1 MTINPFHTD
10 SHRMGC
16 RSQHKDYRWPG
27 IYHITMTV
35 GDRRQQPLGRVVGD
49 VSKPDGDPNA
59 PHVELSEIGK
69 MVEYEL
75 LHSISAHYP
84 MVEVQDYVIM
94 PDHVHCIMVV
104 KHDIISK
111 NGKPTHLGQVISGFK
126 KGCTRRYWE
135 ITGMTAAGPQGQ
147 QSQQPQQR
155 GNPAAAGSVLAATAT
170 TVTPAAAGSAA
181 AGSATAGGCDLR
193 SAGCPQAYVKVPS
206 RLTTGKPQLFSDGY
220 VDVMPLR
227 EGQLETQRA
236 YIRNNP
242 RYRLLRSQNRSSLQ
256 VERGGV
262 DTALRLFALKGYLK
276 RECGA
281 SQFDEEVWASL
292 APRLLLH
299 DALSN
304 SYSYV
309 NRQFQHN
316 AFIDCDSYG
325 NRQLLSR
332 RLLPVVCHRK
342 DLRSFVQ
349 QKEACLTE
357 ARDGAVLVS
366 ARISPGEQDIMNAAM
381 AEGFPVINIEDNG
394 MPELYHPSERRMAQ
408 CAENK
413 LLIVTPW
420 VYLYRTAEESITVAA
435 CKVMNCIAQALCRQK
450 DDWWKEVKIDN

>member
-1 MTINPFHTD
+1 MPRLLREDNAIMNANPYHTD
-10 SHRMGC
+10 SHHMGR

-27 IYHITMTV
+27 IYHITMMV
-35 GDRRQQPLGRVVGD
+35 SDRRQQPLGRVVGD

-59 PHVELSEIGK
+59 PHVELSEVGK

-75 LHSISAHYP
+75 LHSITAHYP

-104 KHDIISK
+104 KLDIISK

-147 QSQQPQQR
+147 QSQQPH
-155 GNPAAAGSVLAATAT
+155 
-170 TVTPAAAGSAA
+170 
-181 AGSATAGGCDLR
+181 
-193 SAGCPQAYVKVPS
+193 
-206 RLTTGKPQLFSDGY
+206 LFSDGY

-242 RYRLLRSQNRSSLQ
+242 RYRLLRSLNRSSLQ
-256 VERGGV
+256 VQRGGI
-262 DTALRLFALKGYLK
+262 DTALRLLALKGYLK

-304 SYSYV
+304 SDSYG

-435 CKVMNCIAQALCRQK
+435 CKAMNCVAQALCRQK

>member
-1 MTINPFHTD
+1 MSSNPYHTD
-10 SHRMGC
+10 SHRMGR

-27 IYHITMTV
+27 IYHITMMV
-35 GDRRQQPLGRVVGD
+35 SDRRQQPLGRVVGD

-59 PHVELSEIGK
+59 PHVELSEVGK
-69 MVEYEL
+69 MVECEL
-75 LHSISAHYP
+75 LHSITAHYP

-104 KHDIISK
+104 KLDIISK

-147 QSQQPQQR
+147 QSQQPQ
-155 GNPAAAGSVLAATAT
+155 
-170 TVTPAAAGSAA
+170 
-181 AGSATAGGCDLR
+181 
-193 SAGCPQAYVKVPS
+193 
-206 RLTTGKPQLFSDGY
+206 LFSDGY

-256 VERGGV
+256 VQRGGI
-262 DTALRLFALKGYLK
+262 DTALRLLALKGYLK

-304 SYSYV
+304 SDSYG

-420 VYLYRTAEESITVAA
+420 VYMNRTAEESITVTT
-435 CKVMNCIAQALCRQK
+435 CKAMNCIAQALCRQK

>member
-1 MTINPFHTD
+1 MSSNPYHTD
-10 SHRMGC
+10 SHRMGR
-16 RSQHKDYRWPG
+16 RSLHKDYRWPG

-35 GDRRQQPLGRVVGD
+35 GDRRQQPLGRIVGD

-59 PHVELSEIGK
+59 PHVELSEVGK

-75 LHSISAHYP
+75 LHSITAHYP

-104 KHDIISK
+104 KLDIISK

-170 TVTPAAAGSAA
+170 ATPAA

-242 RYRLLRSQNRSSLQ
+242 RYRLLRSLNRSSLQ
-256 VERGGV
+256 VQRGGI
-262 DTALRLFALKGYLK
+262 DTALRLLALKGYLK

-304 SYSYV
+304 SDSYG

-435 CKVMNCIAQALCRQK
+435 CKAMNCVAQALCRQK

>member
-1 MTINPFHTD
+1 
-10 SHRMGC
+10 
-16 RSQHKDYRWPG
+16 
-27 IYHITMTV
+27 MTV

-59 PHVELSEIGK
+59 PHVELSEVGK
-69 MVEYEL
+69 MVECEL
-75 LHSISAHYP
+75 LHSITAHYP

-104 KHDIISK
+104 KLDIISK

-155 GNPAAAGSVLAATAT
+155 GNPAA
-170 TVTPAAAGSAA
+170 
-181 AGSATAGGCDLR
+181 AGGCDLR

-242 RYRLLRSQNRSSLQ
+242 RYRLLRSLNRSSLQ
-256 VERGGV
+256 VQRGGI
-262 DTALRLFALKGYLK
+262 DTALRLLALKGYLK

-304 SYSYV
+304 SDSYG

-435 CKVMNCIAQALCRQK
+435 CKAMNCVAQALCRQK

>member
-1 MTINPFHTD
+1 MNTNPYHTD
-10 SHRMGC
+10 SHRMGRRC
-16 RSQHKDYRWPG
+16 QHKDYRWPG

-35 GDRRQQPLGRVVGD
+35 SDRRQQPLGRVVGD

-75 LHSISAHYP
+75 LHSITAHYP

-111 NGKPTHLGQVISGFK
+111 NGKPTHLGQIISGFK
-126 KGCTRRYWE
+126 KGCTRRYRE
-135 ITGMTAAGPQGQ
+135 ITGIAAAGQ
-147 QSQQPQQR
+147 QSQQSQQTQQTQQR
-155 GNPAAAGSVLAATAT
+155 GNPAAAT
-170 TVTPAAAGSAA
+170 AAAAA
-181 AGSATAGGCDLR
+181 AAAARGCDLWP
-193 SAGCPQAYVKVPS
+193 AGRPQAYVKLPS
-206 RLTTGKPQLFSDGY
+206 RLTTGLPQLFSDGY

-242 RYRLLRSQNRSSLQ
+242 RYRLLRSLNKNSLRPL
-256 VERGGV
+256 RGGI
-262 DTALRLFALKGYLK
+262 DTALRLSALKGYLK

-281 SQFDEEVWASL
+281 SLFDEEIWATL
-292 APRLLLH
+292 APRLLQH
-299 DALSN
+299 TAFVDCD
-304 SYSYV
+304 
-309 NRQFQHN
+309 RQSKPAVFV
-316 AFIDCDSYG
+316 DCDSYG
-325 NRQLLSR
+325 NRQLLER

-342 DLRSFVQ
+342 DLRSFAK
-349 QKEACLTE
+349 QKEACLTA

-366 ARISPGEQDIMNAAM
+366 ARISPGEQDIINAAM

-394 MPELYHPSERRMAQ
+394 MPELYHPSEQRMAL
-408 CAENK
+408 CVDDK

-420 VYLYRTAEESITVAA
+420 VYLYRAAEEGITVAE
-435 CKVMNCIAQALCRQK
+435 CKAMNCVAQALCRQK
-450 DDWWKEVKIDN
+450 DDWWKNY

>member
-1 MTINPFHTD
+1 MPRLLREDNAIMNANPYHTD
-10 SHRMGC
+10 SHHMGR

-27 IYHITMTV
+27 IYHITMMV
-35 GDRRQQPLGRVVGD
+35 SDRRQQPLGRVVGD

-59 PHVELSEIGK
+59 PHVELSEVGK

-75 LHSISAHYP
+75 LHSITAHYP

-104 KHDIISK
+104 KLDIISK

-147 QSQQPQQR
+147 QSQQPQ
-155 GNPAAAGSVLAATAT
+155 
-170 TVTPAAAGSAA
+170 
-181 AGSATAGGCDLR
+181 
-193 SAGCPQAYVKVPS
+193 
-206 RLTTGKPQLFSDGY
+206 LFSDGY

-256 VERGGV
+256 VQRGGI
-262 DTALRLFALKGYLK
+262 DTALRLLALKGYLK
-276 RECGA
+276 REYGA

-304 SYSYV
+304 SDSYG

-435 CKVMNCIAQALCRQK
+435 CKAMNCVAQALCRQK

>member
-1 MTINPFHTD
+1 MNANPYHTD
-10 SHRMGC
+10 SHHMGR
-16 RSQHKDYRWPG
+16 RSQYKDYRWSG

-35 GDRRQQPLGRVVGD
+35 SDKRQQPLGRIVGD
-49 VSKPDGDPNA
+49 VNKPDGDPNA

-75 LHSISAHYP
+75 LHSITAHYP

-126 KGCTRRYWE
+126 KGCTRRYRE
-135 ITGMTAAGPQGQ
+135 ITGIAAAGQ
-147 QSQQPQQR
+147 QSQQ
-155 GNPAAAGSVLAATAT
+155 
-170 TVTPAAAGSAA
+170 
-181 AGSATAGGCDLR
+181 
-193 SAGCPQAYVKVPS
+193 AYVKLPS
-206 RLTTGKPQLFSDGY
+206 RLTTGLPQLFSDGY

-242 RYRLLRSQNRSSLQ
+242 RYRLLRSLNKNSLRPL
-256 VERGGV
+256 RGGI
-262 DTALRLFALKGYLK
+262 DTALRLSALKGYLK

-281 SQFDEEVWASL
+281 SLFDEEIWATL
-292 APRLLLH
+292 APRLLQH
-299 DALSN
+299 TAFVDC
-304 SYSYV
+304 
-309 NRQFQHN
+309 NRQSQHA
-316 AFIDCDSYG
+316 AFVDCDRQSKLAAFVDCDSYG
-325 NRQLLSR
+325 NRQLLEK

-342 DLRSFVQ
+342 DLRYFAQ
-349 QKEACLTE
+349 QKAACLTA

-366 ARISPGEQDIMNAAM
+366 ARISPGEQDIINAVM

-394 MPELYHPSERRMAQ
+394 MPELYHPSEQRMAL
-408 CAENK
+408 CVDDK

-420 VYLYRTAEESITVAA
+420 VYLYRAAEEGITVAE
-435 CKVMNCIAQALCRQK
+435 CKAMNCVAQALCRQK
-450 DDWWKEVKIDN
+450 DDWWKIF

>member
-1 MTINPFHTD
+1 MPRLLREDNAIMNANPYHTD
-10 SHRMGC
+10 SHHMGR

-27 IYHITMTV
+27 IYHITMMV
-35 GDRRQQPLGRVVGD
+35 SDRRQQPLGRVVGD

-59 PHVELSEIGK
+59 PHVELSEVGK

-75 LHSISAHYP
+75 LYSITAHYP

-104 KHDIISK
+104 KLDIISK

-155 GNPAAAGSVLAATAT
+155 GNP
-170 TVTPAAAGSAA
+170 AA

-256 VERGGV
+256 VQRGGI

-304 SYSYV
+304 SDSYG

-435 CKVMNCIAQALCRQK
+435 CKVMNCVAQALCRQK

>member
-1 MTINPFHTD
+1 MPRLLREDNAIMNANPYHTD
-10 SHRMGC
+10 SHHMGR

-27 IYHITMTV
+27 IYHITMMV
-35 GDRRQQPLGRVVGD
+35 SDRRQQPLGRVVGD

-59 PHVELSEIGK
+59 PHVELSEVGK

-75 LHSISAHYP
+75 LHSITAHYP

-104 KHDIISK
+104 KLDIISK

-126 KGCTRRYWE
+126 KGCTRRYWK

-147 QSQQPQQR
+147 QSQQ
-155 GNPAAAGSVLAATAT
+155 
-170 TVTPAAAGSAA
+170 
-181 AGSATAGGCDLR
+181 
-193 SAGCPQAYVKVPS
+193 
-206 RLTTGKPQLFSDGY
+206 PQLFSDGY

-256 VERGGV
+256 VQRGGI
-262 DTALRLFALKGYLK
+262 DTALRLLALKGYLK

-304 SYSYV
+304 SDSYG

-420 VYLYRTAEESITVAA
+420 VYMNRTAEESITVTT
-435 CKVMNCIAQALCRQK
+435 CKAMNCVAQALCRQK

>member
-1 MTINPFHTD
+1 MNTNPYHTD
-10 SHRMGC
+10 SHRMGR

-35 GDRRQQPLGRVVGD
+35 SDRRQHPLGRIVGD

-75 LHSISAHYP
+75 LHSITAHYP

-126 KGCTRRYWE
+126 KGCTRRYRE
-135 ITGMTAAGPQGQ
+135 ITGI
-147 QSQQPQQR
+147 
-155 GNPAAAGSVLAATAT
+155 AAAAAATAAA
-170 TVTPAAAGSAA
+170 PAA
-181 AGSATAGGCDLR
+181 TGGCDLR
-193 SAGCPQAYVKVPS
+193 PAGRPQAYVKLPS
-206 RLTTGKPQLFSDGY
+206 RLTTGLPQLFSDGY

-242 RYRLLRSQNRSSLQ
+242 RYRLLRSLNKNSLRPL
-256 VERGGV
+256 RGGI
-262 DTALRLFALKGYLK
+262 DTALRLSALKGYLE

-281 SQFDEEVWASL
+281 SQFDEEVWATL
-292 APRLLLH
+292 APRLLQH
-299 DALSN
+299 TAFIDC
-304 SYSYV
+304 
-309 NRQFQHN
+309 NRQSQHT

-325 NRQLLSR
+325 NRQLLER

-342 DLRSFVQ
+342 DLRYFAQ
-349 QKEACLTE
+349 QKEACLTA

-366 ARISPGEQDIMNAAM
+366 ARISPGEQDIINAAM
-381 AEGFPVINIEDNG
+381 AESLPVINIEDNG
-394 MPELYHPSERRMAQ
+394 MPELYHPSEQRMAL
-408 CAENK
+408 CVDDK

-420 VYLYRTAEESITVAA
+420 VYLYRVAEEGITVAE
-435 CKVMNCIAQALCRQK
+435 CKAMNCVAQALCRQK
-450 DDWWKEVKIDN
+450 DDWWKNF

>member
-1 MTINPFHTD
+1 
-10 SHRMGC
+10 
-16 RSQHKDYRWPG
+16 
-27 IYHITMTV
+27 
-35 GDRRQQPLGRVVGD
+35 
-49 VSKPDGDPNA
+49 
-59 PHVELSEIGK
+59 

-75 LHSISAHYP
+75 LHSITAHYP

-170 TVTPAAAGSAA
+170 PAA
-181 AGSATAGGCDLR
+181 AGSATAEGCDLR
-193 SAGCPQAYVKVPS
+193 SAGCSQAYVKVPS

-304 SYSYV
+304 SDSYG

-435 CKVMNCIAQALCRQK
+435 CKAMNCVAQALCRQK

>member
-1 MTINPFHTD
+1 MPRRLREDNAIMNANPYHTD
-10 SHRMGC
+10 SHHMGR

-27 IYHITMTV
+27 IYHITMMV
-35 GDRRQQPLGRVVGD
+35 SDRRQQPLGRVVGD

-59 PHVELSEIGK
+59 PHVELSEVGK

-75 LHSISAHYP
+75 LHSITAHYP

-104 KHDIISK
+104 KLDIISK

-147 QSQQPQQR
+147 QSQQPQ
-155 GNPAAAGSVLAATAT
+155 
-170 TVTPAAAGSAA
+170 
-181 AGSATAGGCDLR
+181 
-193 SAGCPQAYVKVPS
+193 
-206 RLTTGKPQLFSDGY
+206 LFSDGY

-256 VERGGV
+256 VQRGGI
-262 DTALRLFALKGYLK
+262 DTALRLLALKGYLK
-276 RECGA
+276 REYGA

-304 SYSYV
+304 SDSYG

-435 CKVMNCIAQALCRQK
+435 CKAMNCVAQALCRQK

>member
-1 MTINPFHTD
+1 MNANPYHTD
-10 SHRMGC
+10 SHRMGR

-35 GDRRQQPLGRVVGD
+35 SDRRQQPLGRVVGD

-59 PHVELSEIGK
+59 PHVELSEVGK

-75 LHSISAHYP
+75 LHSITAHYP

-111 NGKPTHLGQVISGFK
+111 NGKPTHLGQIISGFK
-126 KGCTRRYWE
+126 KGCTRRYRE
-135 ITGMTAAGPQGQ
+135 ITGIVAAGQ
-147 QSQQPQQR
+147 QSQQAQQTQQTQQR
-155 GNPAAAGSVLAATAT
+155 GNPAAAT
-170 TVTPAAAGSAA
+170 AAAAA
-181 AGSATAGGCDLR
+181 AAPARGCDLR
-193 SAGCPQAYVKVPS
+193 PAGRPQAYVKLPS
-206 RLTTGKPQLFSDGY
+206 RLTTGLPQLFSDGY

-242 RYRLLRSQNRSSLQ
+242 RYRLLRSLNKSSLRPL
-256 VERGGV
+256 RGGI
-262 DTALRLFALKGYLK
+262 DTALRLSALKSYLK

-281 SQFDEEVWASL
+281 SLFDEEIWATL
-292 APRLLLH
+292 APRLL
-299 DALSN
+299 
-304 SYSYV
+304 
-309 NRQFQHN
+309 QHT
-316 AFIDCDSYG
+316 AFIDCDRQSKLAAFVDCDSYG
-325 NRQLLSR
+325 NRQLLER

-342 DLRSFVQ
+342 DLRYFAQ
-349 QKEACLTE
+349 QKEACLTA

-366 ARISPGEQDIMNAAM
+366 ARISPGEQDIINAVM

-394 MPELYHPSERRMAQ
+394 MPELYHPSEQRMAL
-408 CAENK
+408 CVDDK

-420 VYLYRTAEESITVAA
+420 VYLYRTAEEGITVAE
-435 CKVMNCIAQALCRQK
+435 CKAMNCVAQALCRQK
-450 DDWWKEVKIDN
+450 DDWWKKF

>member
-1 MTINPFHTD
+1 MSSNPYHTD
-10 SHRMGC
+10 SHRMGR

-35 GDRRQQPLGRVVGD
+35 SDRRQQPLGRIVGD
-49 VSKPDGDPNA
+49 VNKPDGDPNA

-104 KHDIISK
+104 KLDIISK

-135 ITGMTAAGPQGQ
+135 ITRMTAAGPQGQ

-155 GNPAAAGSVLAATAT
+155 GNPTAAGSVLAAP
-170 TVTPAAAGSAA
+170 VTPAA

-256 VERGGV
+256 VQRGGV

-304 SYSYV
+304 SYSYG

-381 AEGFPVINIEDNG
+381 AEGFPVINIEDTG

-435 CKVMNCIAQALCRQK
+435 CKVMNCVAQALCRQK

>member
-1 MTINPFHTD
+1 
-10 SHRMGC
+10 
-16 RSQHKDYRWPG
+16 
-27 IYHITMTV
+27 
-35 GDRRQQPLGRVVGD
+35 
-49 VSKPDGDPNA
+49 
-59 PHVELSEIGK
+59 

-75 LHSISAHYP
+75 LHSITAHYP

-104 KHDIISK
+104 KLDIISK

-155 GNPAAAGSVLAATAT
+155 GNPAA
-170 TVTPAAAGSAA
+170 
-181 AGSATAGGCDLR
+181 AGGCDLR

-242 RYRLLRSQNRSSLQ
+242 RYRLLRSLNRSSLQ
-256 VERGGV
+256 VQRGGI
-262 DTALRLFALKGYLK
+262 DTALRLLALKGYLK

-304 SYSYV
+304 SDSYG

-420 VYLYRTAEESITVAA
+420 VYLYRTAEECITVAT
-435 CKVMNCIAQALCRQK
+435 CKAMNCIAQALCRQK

>member
-1 MTINPFHTD
+1 MSSNPYHTD
-10 SHRMGC
+10 SHRMGR

-35 GDRRQQPLGRVVGD
+35 SDRRQQPLGRIVGD
-49 VSKPDGDPNA
+49 VNKPDGDPNA

-170 TVTPAAAGSAA
+170 PAA
-181 AGSATAGGCDLR
+181 AGGCDLR

-262 DTALRLFALKGYLK
+262 DTAFRLFALKGYLK

-281 SQFDEEVWASL
+281 SQFDEEAWASL

-304 SYSYV
+304 SDSYG

-366 ARISPGEQDIMNAAM
+366 ARISPGEQDIMNAVM

-420 VYLYRTAEESITVAA
+420 VYLYRTAEESITVAV
-435 CKVMNCIAQALCRQK
+435 CKAMNCIAQALCRQK

>member
-1 MTINPFHTD
+1 MNTNPYHTD
-10 SHRMGC
+10 SHRMGR

-35 GDRRQQPLGRVVGD
+35 SDRRQQPLGRIVGD
-49 VSKPDGDPNA
+49 VNKPDGDPNA
-59 PHVELSEIGK
+59 PHVQLSEIGK

-75 LHSISAHYP
+75 LHSITAHYP

-126 KGCTRRYWE
+126 KGCTRRYRE
-135 ITGMTAAGPQGQ
+135 ITGIAAVGQ
-147 QSQQPQQR
+147 QSQQTQQSQQR
-155 GNPAAAGSVLAATAT
+155 GNPAAATTATAATTAPATAAAAPAATA
-170 TVTPAAAGSAA
+170 AA
-181 AGSATAGGCDLR
+181 AGGCDLR
-193 SAGCPQAYVKVPS
+193 PAGRPQAYVKLPS
-206 RLTTGKPQLFSDGY
+206 RLTTGLPQLFSDGY

-242 RYRLLRSQNRSSLQ
+242 RYRLLRSLNKNSLRPL
-256 VERGGV
+256 RGGI
-262 DTALRLFALKGYLK
+262 DTALRLSALKGYLK

-292 APRLLLH
+292 SPRLLQH
-299 DALSN
+299 DGL
-304 SYSYV
+304 V
-309 NRQFQHN
+309 
-316 AFIDCDSYG
+316 DCDSYG
-325 NRQLLSR
+325 NRQLLER

-342 DLRSFVQ
+342 DLRSFAK
-349 QKEACLTE
+349 QKEACLTA

-366 ARISPGEQDIMNAAM
+366 ARISPGEQDIINAAM

-394 MPELYHPSERRMAQ
+394 MPELYHPSEQRMAL
-408 CAENK
+408 CVDDK

-420 VYLYRTAEESITVAA
+420 VYLYRAAEEGITVAE
-435 CKVMNCIAQALCRQK
+435 CKAMNCVAQALCRQR
-450 DDWWKEVKIDN
+450 DDWWKNF

>member
-1 MTINPFHTD
+1 
-10 SHRMGC
+10 
-16 RSQHKDYRWPG
+16 
-27 IYHITMTV
+27 
-35 GDRRQQPLGRVVGD
+35 
-49 VSKPDGDPNA
+49 
-59 PHVELSEIGK
+59 
-69 MVEYEL
+69 
-75 LHSISAHYP
+75 
-84 MVEVQDYVIM
+84 
-94 PDHVHCIMVV
+94 MVV
-104 KHDIISK
+104 KHDIISR
-111 NGKPTHLGQVISGFK
+111 NGKPTHLGQVVSGFK

-155 GNPAAAGSVLAATAT
+155 GN
-170 TVTPAAAGSAA
+170 PAAAGSAA

-256 VERGGV
+256 VQRGGV

-304 SYSYV
+304 SDSYG

-420 VYLYRTAEESITVAA
+420 VYLYRTAEESITVAT
-435 CKVMNCIAQALCRQK
+435 CKAMNCIAQALCRQK

>member
-1 MTINPFHTD
+1 MSSNPYHTD
-10 SHRMGC
+10 SHRMGR
-16 RSQHKDYRWPG
+16 RSLHKDYRWPG

-104 KHDIISK
+104 KLDIISK

-147 QSQQPQQR
+147 QSQQPQ
-155 GNPAAAGSVLAATAT
+155 
-170 TVTPAAAGSAA
+170 
-181 AGSATAGGCDLR
+181 
-193 SAGCPQAYVKVPS
+193 
-206 RLTTGKPQLFSDGY
+206 LFSNGY

-304 SYSYV
+304 SDSYG

-435 CKVMNCIAQALCRQK
+435 CKVMNCVAQALCRQK